1 MKPIALITGAS
12 GGIGLAFARI
22 LAREGY
28 DLVLVARSK
37 DKLETLALELQP
49 AKVTVILKDLSLKQ
63 APPEI
68 YEELRQKGIIVDTL
82 INNAGLGDY
91 GFFQETEWKKQ
102 SGMIDLNIQALT
114 HLCHLFGKDMVM
126 RRNGHILNVASTAAF
141 QPGPL
146 MSVYYASKA
155 YVLSFTEAISNEWKE
170 YGVTVTALCPGPT
183 ESGFWEAAGLKGLP
197 LINRLKMP
205 GSDAVAEYGYRSMK
219 RGKTVAIY
227 GILNTILATAVRFT
241 PRSVARAFVRKIQS

>member
-22 LAREGY
+22 FAREGY

-37 DKLETLALELQP
+37 DKLDALARELHP
-49 AKVTVILKDLSLKQ
+49 VNVTIIVKDLSLRQ
-63 APPEI
+63 APDEI
-68 YEELRQKGIIVDTL
+68 YEELRRKGIIVETL

-91 GFFQETEWKKQ
+91 GFFQDADWNKQ
-102 SGMIDLNIQALT
+102 SGMIDLNIHALT

-126 RRNGHILNVASTAAF
+126 RRKGRILNVASTAAF

-170 YGVTVTALCPGPT
+170 FG
-183 ESGFWEAAGLKGLP
+183 
-197 LINRLKMP
+197 
-205 GSDAVAEYGYRSMK
+205 
-219 RGKTVAIY
+219 
-227 GILNTILATAVRFT
+227 
-241 PRSVARAFVRKIQS
+241 